1 MLREPEE
8 RLLCMTQAP
17 RPESKQGASLES
29 GTCPFRSSSGAKLW
43 DPWTPC
49 GSLEVFDFNPFS
61 IDAKH
66 PAPPPFVLWDRGP
79 PSSAVQ
85 SSMETDFCPP
95 GSGSRG
101 SGDDQLLRPCLT
113 PLSQRQKLEP
123 LPALIRGSECL
134 CFHPLSGRHGIII
147 SMGS

>member
-1 MLREPEE
+1 
-8 RLLCMTQAP
+8 MTQAP

-66 PAPPPFVLWDRGP
+66 PAPPPLFFGTGVPPPLLYKAAWKQTSVLLGQGAEALEMTSSSGP
-79 PSSAVQ
+79 A
-85 SSMETDFCPP
+85 
-95 GSGSRG
+95 
-101 SGDDQLLRPCLT
+101 
-113 PLSQRQKLEP
+113 
-123 LPALIRGSECL
+123 
-134 CFHPLSGRHGIII
+134 
-147 SMGS
+147 